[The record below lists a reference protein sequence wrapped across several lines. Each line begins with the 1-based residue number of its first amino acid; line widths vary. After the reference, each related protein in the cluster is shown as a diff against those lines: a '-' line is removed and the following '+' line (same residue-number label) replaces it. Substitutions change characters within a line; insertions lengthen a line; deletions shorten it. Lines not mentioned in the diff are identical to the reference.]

1 MGALPHCPAP
11 RGRPGACSSG
21 PRGSVQGDAGFLGS
35 LLPLFAAQRP
45 AKAVMGGVRLTARDT
60 HRITNYYK
68 LDSYWRE
75 APRVAAPMMA
85 GKAAAICQGDVQSA
99 VRGWAI
105 LWPHSVARLRQVAG
119 KSG

>member
-1 MGALPHCPAP
+1 MGALPHCPSP
-11 RGRPGACSSG
+11 RGRSGTCSSG
-21 PRGSVQGDAGFLGS
+21 PRGSAKGDAGFLGS
-35 LLPLFAAQRP
+35 LLAPTADQRP
-45 AKAVMGGVRLTARDT
+45 AKAGTGGERLTAGHTRSTEND
-60 HRITNYYK
+60 YQV
-68 LDSYWRE
+68 DSYWRE

-85 GKAAAICQGDVQSA
+85 GKATAICQGDVQSA